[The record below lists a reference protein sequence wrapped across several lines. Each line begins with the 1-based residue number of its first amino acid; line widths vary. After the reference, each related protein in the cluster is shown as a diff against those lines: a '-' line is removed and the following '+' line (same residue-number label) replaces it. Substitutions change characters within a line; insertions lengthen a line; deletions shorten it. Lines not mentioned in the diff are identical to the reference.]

1 MCCALG
7 RAWGGSNPETPS
19 TWEAREGFLE
29 EEKSSGL
36 QSDRVNA
43 IVEDCGGPDA
53 IKERAF
59 KGTKALRLEATWEAL
74 NKITGSPGEQAHL
87 DLWENKHAGAKRLFL
102 QITLVCKLSRV
113 FWHHFTKG

>member
-7 RAWGGSNPETPS
+7 RAWGGSNPETPF
-19 TWEAREGFLE
+19 TWEAREGFLG

-43 IVEDCGGPDA
+43 TVEGAGVRGPEA

-59 KGTKALRLEATWEAL
+59 HGTKALRGEATWEAL
-74 NKITGSPGEQAHL
+74 NETRG
-87 DLWENKHAGAKRLFL
+87 
-102 QITLVCKLSRV
+102 
-113 FWHHFTKG
+113 

>member
-7 RAWGGSNPETPS
+7 RAWGGSDPETPS
-19 TWEAREGFLE
+19 TWEAREGFLG

-43 IVEDCGGPDA
+43 TVEGAGVRGPDA

-59 KGTKALRLEATWEAL
+59 KDSKALKLEATWEAL
-74 NKITGSPGEQAHL
+74 NEITGSPGPLGE
-87 DLWENKHAGAKRLFL
+87 
-102 QITLVCKLSRV
+102 
-113 FWHHFTKG
+113 